1 VRRNQLIGS
10 AVERPG
16 RQLVSGD
23 LVAKA
28 EHDSR
33 GGLVVE
39 FVRAV
44 DVLVECVVRDGNGV
58 PRKRADA
65 AVDDFR
71 HDCLPDPVIHLLESD
86 SPQRNRPAH
95 ARLEMVAR
103 GENGPARQNPLRLEL
118 ADDALGD
125 GRNHGAVRRAAGQA
139 AGIGEPP
146 AVAHQQRFGQLDPAP
161 EQLPADL
168 VDKARPWQPVRSGR
182 RIGVGDHNCGACL
195 VRGDPADRFGG
206 ERAVVLWICQI
217 HPHGQPGSLARSA
230 QAHHHQT
237 LRRVESQHGR
247 DYADDVDRTAELD
260 HDGPGCCAHGPR
272 ACPVA
277 GSDSIPT
284 APSVDNVDQQPLAVD
299 GSRIGAAPG

>member
-65 AVDDFR
+65 AVEDFR
-71 HDCLPDPVIHLLESD
+71 HDCLPNPVIHLLEGD
-86 SPQRNRPAH
+86 PPQRNRPAH

-103 GENGPARQNPLRLEL
+103 GENSSARQNPLRLEL
-118 ADDALGD
+118 ADDALGH
-125 GRNHGAVRRAAGQA
+125 GRNHGAVRRAAGQ
-139 AGIGEPP
+139 
-146 AVAHQQRFGQLDPAP
+146 VQ
-161 EQLPADL
+161 
-168 VDKARPWQPVRSGR
+168 V
-182 RIGVGDHNCGACL
+182 
-195 VRGDPADRFGG
+195 
-206 ERAVVLWICQI
+206 
-217 HPHGQPGSLARSA
+217 
-230 QAHHHQT
+230 
-237 LRRVESQHGR
+237 
-247 DYADDVDRTAELD
+247 
-260 HDGPGCCAHGPR
+260 
-272 ACPVA
+272 
-277 GSDSIPT
+277 
-284 APSVDNVDQQPLAVD
+284 
-299 GSRIGAAPG
+299 